1 MKILRKISN
10 RRRFAVIP
18 ALVAGALL
26 LVAARA
32 PVDDE
37 QVGAVTGIN
46 GPAFAMQDAA
56 PRVLKKGAGIFLGDV
71 LSTGKGARLEIRM
84 IDDAVFTLG
93 ERSLFVVQE
102 YFLNQDKGNAAI
114 RLMTGAIKVV
124 TGKIAQLNTRP
135 FELRTE
141 VATIGVRGTTF
152 WGGELDGVH
161 QFALLEGRAITIE
174 NRAGRIEIT
183 KVGDGAKVDGPAIAP
198 SPPRNG
204 PSSQLQNAQSGD
216 PVSLCLTG
224 SFSCRPS

>member
-56 PRVLKKGAGIFLGDV
+56 ARVLKKG
-71 LSTGKGARLEIRM
+71 TGKGARLEIRM

-183 KVGDGAKVDGPAIAP
+183 KVGDGAKVDGAAIAP
-198 SPPRNG
+198 SPPRTWSREKLNR
-204 PSSQLQNAQSGD
+204 AAAMTT
-216 PVSLCLTG
+216 V
-224 SFSCRPS
+224 R